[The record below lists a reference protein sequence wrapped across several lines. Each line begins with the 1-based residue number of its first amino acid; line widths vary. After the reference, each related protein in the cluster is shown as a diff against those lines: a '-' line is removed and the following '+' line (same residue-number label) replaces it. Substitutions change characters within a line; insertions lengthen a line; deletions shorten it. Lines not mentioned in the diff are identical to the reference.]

1 MEAARSLDVVTDEES
16 FRKIE
21 STMLY
26 VEEAR
31 ARAERAA
38 NEMVEIGAEPHLI
51 EATEQIR
58 DDLTELARRYRHRT
72 YFAAPKAQ
80 TSF

>member
-1 MEAARSLDVVTDEES
+1 MEAARSIAVETDEES
-16 FRKIE
+16 FRRIE

-38 NEMVEIGAEPHLI
+38 KEMEEIGAETHLVA
-51 EATEQIR
+51 ATRQVC
-58 DDLTELARRYRHRT
+58 DDLTDLARRYRHQT
-72 YFAAPKAQ
+72 YFSAPKAQ